1 MKESARLS
9 AVTIPFKVTD
19 DSSLGANRFI
29 VPLCSSL
36 SSDSRNSHQGVCI
49 LGHAWLVPMGMW
61 RGWWLRRCAFPC
73 PVRAIFSATVASWQH
88 SVRYSGGPFEC
99 PRCPSLENPAGT
111 HPSTNM
117 PHYHVFACCHCN
129 AVGRGVCPSR
139 SFNQVELDST

>member
-73 PVRAIFSATVASWQH
+73 PARAIFCLCHGWSIDVYARYCQRQRAHTRVENSFTTRLCVPSWH
-88 SVRYSGGPFEC
+88 AYMCMF
-99 PRCPSLENPAGT
+99 
-111 HPSTNM
+111 
-117 PHYHVFACCHCN
+117 
-129 AVGRGVCPSR
+129 VCMR
-139 SFNQVELDST
+139 DSFRMHLLNCI